1 MLKLS
6 PDEDLEVLL
15 EFLPLLSN
23 EDLLLGLSNELSPED
38 ERERSML
45 SELPRDILL
54 TGMRERLPF
63 DGDFLMA

>member
-15 EFLPLLSN
+15 ECLPLLSN
-23 EDLLLGLSNELSPED
+23 EDLLLGPSNELSPED
-38 ERERSML
+38 ERERSLL
-45 SELPRDILL
+45 SELPRDVLL

-63 DGDFLMA
+63 DGDYLMA